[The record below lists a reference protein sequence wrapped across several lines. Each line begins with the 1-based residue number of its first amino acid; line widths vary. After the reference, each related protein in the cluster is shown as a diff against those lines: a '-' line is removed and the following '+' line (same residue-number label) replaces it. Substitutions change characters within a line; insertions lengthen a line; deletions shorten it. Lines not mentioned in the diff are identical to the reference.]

1 MNRLTVRDIDV
12 RGKKVFVRVD
22 FNVPLNEKTG
32 AIRDD
37 SRIKASLPTI
47 TYLIDNGAK
56 VILGSHL
63 GRPDGK
69 VLKDLRM
76 PVIAERLSQLIGR
89 PVATTPDSIGPEVT
103 RVTEKMKAGDVTL
116 LENLRF
122 HPEEEANNPDFA
134 RELAGLAEI
143 YVDDAFGTA
152 HRKHASITG
161 ITEHLP
167 AVAGLLM
174 ERELTYLGGIME
186 NPALPFGGIFGG
198 LKISDK
204 LVMLENI
211 IPRVDYA
218 LIGGC
223 MAATFLKARNYDV
236 GLSLYEDDQVATA
249 TRLMEESA
257 KKGAC
262 LLLPEDVVVGTGVSP
277 EAKATVVDIGN
288 IPADQMILDIGPRSA
303 GKFCEQLQNCKTVF
317 WNGPLGV
324 NEIPQFAGGTQ
335 TLARF
340 LAGLDATVIIGGG
353 STSEV
358 VTNLGLADK
367 MAFVSTG
374 GGASLKFL
382 GGQKLPG
389 VEALLPQKT
398 PVS

>member
-1 MNRLTVRDIDV
+1 MNRLTVRDINV
-12 RGKKVFVRVD
+12 RDKKVFVRVD
-22 FNVPLNEKTG
+22 FNVPLDEKTG
-32 AIRDD
+32 TISDD

-56 VILGSHL
+56 IILGSHL

-69 VLKDLRM
+69 VLKGLRM
-76 PVIAERLSQLIGR
+76 SAVAERLSQLIDR
-89 PVATTPDSIGPEVT
+89 PVTTTPDCVGQEVKT
-103 RVTEKMKAGDVTL
+103 VVEKMKEGDVTL

-122 HPEEEANNPDFA
+122 HRGEEANDPDFA

-143 YVDDAFGTA
+143 YVNDAFGTA

-161 ITEHLP
+161 ITEYLP
-167 AVAGLLM
+167 SVAGFLM
-174 ERELTYLGGIME
+174 ERELTCLGGIME
-186 NPALPFGGIFGG
+186 DPATPFGGIFGG
-198 LKISDK
+198 LKVSDK

-223 MAATFLKARNYDV
+223 MAATFLKARSYDI

-249 TRLMEESA
+249 ARLMEGANE
-257 KKGAC
+257 KGAG
-262 LLLPEDVVVGTGVSP
+262 LLLPEDVVVGTGVNRGA
-277 EAKATVVDIGN
+277 EATVVTVDN
-288 IPADQMILDIGPRSA
+288 IPEDQMILDIGPRSVE
-303 GKFCEQLQNCKTVF
+303 KFCQQLQNCKTVF

-324 NEIPQFAGGTQ
+324 NEIPQFARGTQ

-340 LAGLDATVIIGGG
+340 LSGLDAAVIIGGG
-353 STSEV
+353 STSDV

-367 MAFVSTG
+367 MTFVSTG

-389 VEALLPQKT
+389 VEALLPEKT
-398 PVS
+398 PVT

>member
-22 FNVPLNEKTG
+22 FNVPLDEKTG
-32 AIRDD
+32 TISND

-56 VILGSHL
+56 IILASHL

-69 VLKDLRM
+69 VLEGLRM
-76 PVIAERLSQLIGR
+76 SAVAGRLSQLIGR
-89 PVATTPDSIGPEVT
+89 PVMTTPDCLGPEVKT
-103 RVTEKMKAGDVTL
+103 VTENMKAGDITL

-167 AVAGLLM
+167 SVAGFLM
-174 ERELTYLGGIME
+174 EKELTCLGGIME
-186 NPALPFGGIFGG
+186 NPATPFGGLFGG
-198 LKISDK
+198 LKVSDK

-223 MAATFLKARNYDV
+223 MAATFLKARSYDV
-236 GLSLYEDDQVATA
+236 GLSLYEEDQVAIA
-249 TRLMEESA
+249 ARLMEETA
-257 KKGAC
+257 GKGAR
-262 LLLPEDVVVGTGVSP
+262 LLLPEDVVVGPRVDL
-277 EAKATVVDIGN
+277 EAKATVVAVDN

-303 GKFCEQLQNCKTVF
+303 EKFCQQLQNCKTVF

-324 NEIPQFAGGTQ
+324 NEIPQFARGTQ

-340 LAGLDATVIIGGG
+340 LAELDAVVIIGGG
-353 STSEV
+353 STSDV
-358 VTNLGLADK
+358 VTNLGLADE